1 MDLYSIGN
9 STNSIQYLV
18 DQYMIFESRPRDELI
33 QKKDELSSKKSV
45 FSELDSKL
53 SALKTK
59 LEFLND
65 IVSLPFQAK
74 TATSSDEEKV
84 GVRVENSAS
93 KGNHTLTVQQLA
105 KSDTR
110 VSNQFSDSGTD
121 FNSFTTDQ
129 TFTIEVAHPTD
140 TDPNNRVQISVT
152 VTADQ
157 LSGTNAEAI
166 ANIAQAIND
175 AMAEAVANE
184 TITTEEVVHADVI
197 SEQNGLSRLVLKS
210 EQTGYTY
217 RMEFGTS
224 SLLDTLGVNNN
235 ALASGTTGG
244 YIYNVGTSIT
254 DSDLSSVFQLD
265 GLTMYRDSNNVDDAY
280 TGITFK
286 LLDTFSQPVTVSV
299 DTDIESVREDVEDF
313 IDKYN
318 EVIDF
323 LKKNARM
330 DPDTYEKGPL
340 SQDSVYSG
348 MIAELRELV
357 SEPVDSA
364 ANSNYRLLYSIG
376 IEADRDGKLSIKD
389 VEKFNSA
396 LEANPS
402 FVSDLFTT
410 SDGVATRMIDYID
423 RFVKTGGQIDSS
435 KKQIDNR
442 IQSLQDRID
451 YMNEILEKKE
461 KQYFDEF
468 TKMQQT
474 MYMLQNQQMYFNLF
488 AGGGGTTGF

>member
-18 DQYMIFESRPRDELI
+18 DQYMKIESRPRDELI
-33 QKKDELSSKKSV
+33 QKKNELSEKKSV
-45 FSELDSKL
+45 FNQLDSKL

-59 LEFLND
+59 LEYLSD
-65 IVSLPFQAK
+65 LVSLPFQAK
-74 TATSSDEEKV
+74 IASSSDSEKI

-93 KGNHTLTVQQLA
+93 KGNHVLTVQQLA

-110 VSNQFSDSGTD
+110 VSNLFNDSGTD

-140 TDPNNRVQISVT
+140 TDPNNRVSISVT

-157 LSGTNAEAI
+157 LSGTNDEAI

-175 AMAEAVANE
+175 AMADAVANE
-184 TITTEEVVHADVI
+184 TITSEEVVHADVV
-197 SEQNGLSRLVLKS
+197 SEQEGVTRLVLKS

-217 RMEFGTS
+217 RMGFGSS

-235 ALASGTTGG
+235 AQYSGSTGG
-244 YIYNVGTSIT
+244 YVYNVGTSAT
-254 DSDLSSVFQLD
+254 DSELNSIFTLD
-265 GLTMYRDSNNVDDAY
+265 GLLMYRDSNNVDDAY

-286 LLDTFSQPVTVSV
+286 LLDTFSQPVTVTV
-299 DTDIESVREDVEDF
+299 DPDVDAIREDVQDF

-323 LKKNARM
+323 LKENARM
-330 DPDTYEKGPL
+330 NPDTYERGPL
-340 SQDSVYSG
+340 SEDSVYSG
-348 MIAELRELV
+348 MIADLRSMV
-357 SEPVDSA
+357 SDPVDSV
-364 ANSNYRLLYSIG
+364 ANSNYRILYSIG

-389 VEKFNSA
+389 SEKFNSA
-396 LEANPS
+396 IEANPS

-410 SDGVATRMIDYID
+410 SDGVATRLVDYIE
-423 RFVKTGGQIDSS
+423 RFVNTGGTIDAS

-451 YMNEILEKKE
+451 YMNEILDKKE
-461 KQYFDEF
+461 KNYFDEF

-474 MYMLQNQQMYFNLF
+474 MYMLQNQQMFFNLF
-488 AGGGGTTGF
+488 TGSSG

>member
-18 DQYMIFESRPRDELI
+18 DQYMALESRPRDELI
-33 QKKDELSSKKSV
+33 QQKNELSDKKSV

-59 LEFLND
+59 LEYLND
-65 IVSLPFQAK
+65 IVLLPFQAK
-74 TATSSDEEKV
+74 KASSSDAEKI
-84 GVRVENSAS
+84 GVRVANSAS

-121 FNSFTTDQ
+121 FNSFTSDQ

-140 TDPNNRVQISVT
+140 SDPSNRVAISIT

-157 LSGTNAEAI
+157 LSGTNDEAI

-184 TITTEEVVHADVI
+184 TITTEEVVHADVVN
-197 SEQNGLSRLVLKS
+197 EQEGISRLVLKS

-217 RMEFGTS
+217 RMEFGAS

-235 ALASGTTGG
+235 ALSSGTTGG

-254 DSDLSSVFQLD
+254 DSELSSIFELD

-286 LLDTFSQPVTVSV
+286 LLDVFSQPVTVSV
-299 DTDIESVREDVEDF
+299 EPDIDAVKKDVEEF
-313 IDKYN
+313 ISKYN

-323 LKKNARM
+323 LKENARM
-330 DPDTYEKGPL
+330 NPDTYEKGPL
-340 SQDSVYSG
+340 SQDSVYFG
-348 MIAELRELV
+348 MIAELRTMV
-357 SEPVDSA
+357 SEPVDSV

-389 VEKFNSA
+389 TEKFNNA

-402 FVSDLFTT
+402 FVSDLFST
-410 SDGVATRMIDYID
+410 SDGVATKLVDYID
-423 RFVKTGGQIDSS
+423 RFVKTGGTIDTS

-442 IQSLQDRID
+442 IQSLQDRIE
-451 YMNEILEKKE
+451 YMNEILDKKE
-461 KQYFDEF
+461 KHYFDEF

-474 MYMLQNQQMYFNLF
+474 IYMLQNQQMFFNTF
-488 AGGGGTTGF
+488 TNFGG

>member
-1 MDLYSIGN
+1 MDMYSIGN

-18 DQYMIFESRPRDELI
+18 DQYMIFESRPRDELL
-33 QKKDELSSKKSV
+33 QRKEELNSKKSV

-65 IVSLPFQAK
+65 LVSLPFQAK
-74 TATSSDEEKV
+74 TAASSDEEKI
-84 GVRVENSAS
+84 GVRVDNSAS

-110 VSNQFSDSGTD
+110 VSNQFSDGGSD

-140 TDPNNRVQISVT
+140 TDPANRVQISIT

-157 LSGTNAEAI
+157 LAGTNGEAI

-184 TITTEEVVHADVI
+184 TITSEEVVHADVI
-197 SEQNGLSRLVLKS
+197 SEQSGFSRLVLKS

-224 SLLDTLGVNNN
+224 ALLDTLGVNTN
-235 ALASGTTGG
+235 ALSSGTTGG

-254 DSDLSSVFQLD
+254 DSELSSVFQLD

-280 TGITFK
+280 SGITFK
-286 LLDTFSQPVTVSV
+286 LLDVFSQPVTVSV
-299 DTDIESVREDVEDF
+299 DTDLESVQKDVEEF

-330 DPDTYEKGPL
+330 NPDTYEKGAL

-348 MIAELRELV
+348 MIAELRTMV

-389 VEKFNSA
+389 TGKFTSA

-410 SDGVATRMIDYID
+410 SDGVATRLIDYID
-423 RFVKTGGQIDSS
+423 RFVKTGGTIDSS
-435 KKQIDNR
+435 KKQLDSR
-442 IQSLQDRID
+442 IRSLEDRID
-451 YMNEILEKKE
+451 YMNEILDKKE
-461 KQYFDEF
+461 KQYFEEF
-468 TKMQQT
+468 TKMQET
-474 MYMLQNQQMYFNLF
+474 IYMLQNQQMFF
-488 AGGGGTTGF
+488 SSFGITGG

>member
-18 DQYMIFESRPRDELI
+18 DQYMALESRPRDELI
-33 QKKDELSSKKSV
+33 QQKNELSDKKSV

-59 LEFLND
+59 LEYLND
-65 IVSLPFQAK
+65 IVLLPFQAK
-74 TATSSDEEKV
+74 KASSSDAEKI
-84 GVRVENSAS
+84 GVRVANSAS

-121 FNSFTTDQ
+121 FNSFTSDQ

-140 TDPNNRVQISVT
+140 SDPSNRVAISIT

-157 LSGTNAEAI
+157 LSGTNDEAI

-184 TITTEEVVHADVI
+184 TITTEEVVHADVVN
-197 SEQNGLSRLVLKS
+197 EQEGISRLVLKS

-217 RMEFGTS
+217 RMEFGAS

-235 ALASGTTGG
+235 ALSSGTTGG

-254 DSDLSSVFQLD
+254 DSELSSIFELD

-286 LLDTFSQPVTVSV
+286 LLDVFSQPVTVSV
-299 DTDIESVREDVEDF
+299 EPDIDAVKKDVEEF
-313 IDKYN
+313 ISKYN

-323 LKKNARM
+323 LKENARM
-330 DPDTYEKGPL
+330 NPDTYEKGPL

-348 MIAELRELV
+348 MIAELRTMV
-357 SEPVDSA
+357 SEPVDSV

-389 VEKFNSA
+389 TEKFNNA

-402 FVSDLFTT
+402 FVSDLFST
-410 SDGVATRMIDYID
+410 SDGVATKLVDYID
-423 RFVKTGGQIDSS
+423 RFVKTGGTIDTS

-442 IQSLQDRID
+442 IQSLQDRIE
-451 YMNEILEKKE
+451 YMNEILDKKE
-461 KQYFDEF
+461 KHYFDEF

-474 MYMLQNQQMYFNLF
+474 IYMLQNQQMFFNTF
-488 AGGGGTTGF
+488 TNFGG

>member
-18 DQYMIFESRPRDELI
+18 DQYMVLESRPRDELI
-33 QKKDELSSKKSV
+33 QQKDELSNKKSV

-59 LEFLND
+59 LEYLND
-65 IVSLPFQAK
+65 IVLLPFQAK
-74 TATSSDEEKV
+74 KAASSDAEKI

-105 KSDTR
+105 QSDTR
-110 VSNQFSDSGTD
+110 VSNQFSASGTD

-140 TDPNNRVQISVT
+140 TDANNRVAISVT

-157 LSGTNAEAI
+157 LAGTNDEVI

-184 TITTEEVVHADVI
+184 TITSEEVVHADVV
-197 SEQNGLSRLVLKS
+197 SEQEGVTRLILKS
-210 EQTGYTY
+210 EQSGYTY
-217 RMEFGTS
+217 RMDFGTS

-235 ALASGTTGG
+235 ALTSGTTGG
-244 YIYNVGTSIT
+244 YIYNVGTSMT
-254 DSDLSSVFQLD
+254 DSELSAVFELD

-280 TGITFK
+280 TGVTFK
-286 LLDTFSQPVTVSV
+286 LLDVFTQPVTVSV
-299 DTDIESVREDVEDF
+299 DVDVESVKKDVEEF

-348 MIAELRELV
+348 MIAELRSMV

-389 VEKFNSA
+389 SEKFISA

-410 SDGVATRMIDYID
+410 SDGVVTKLVDYID
-423 RFVKTGGQIDSS
+423 RFVKTGGTIDAS

-451 YMNEILEKKE
+451 YMNEILDKKE
-461 KQYFDEF
+461 KHYFDEF

-474 MYMLQNQQMYFNLF
+474 IYMLQNQQMFFNTF
-488 AGGGGTTGF
+488 TNSGG